1 MDFLDAVILGVIEG
15 VTEFIP
21 VSSTGHLILASS
33 LLKLPTTEF
42 LKSFEVVIQLGAILA
57 VLVLYFKKLFN
68 FLLLQRLVVAF
79 LPTAL
84 LGLVFYKVIK
94 STLLGN
100 VGVVVGA
107 IFIGGL
113 LLILFEGW
121 YKNRNMAEAEDGRI
135 EDISFLQSFIIGLF
149 QSLSMIPGISR
160 SGATILGGLS
170 LGISRKA
177 IVEFSFLLAIPTMI
191 AATSLDLW
199 ESYSTFSSSNLGLLS
214 VGLVTS
220 FLVALAVI
228 KWFLSYIQKHSF
240 VSFGLYRIV
249 VAIAFYAVFIF

>member
-84 LGLVFYKVIK
+84 LGLVLYKVIK

-107 IFIGGL
+107 LFIGGL

-214 VGLVTS
+214 AGLVTS

-228 KWFLSYIQKHSF
+228 KWFLSYIQNHSF